1 MDSSIFNLNR
11 IIITKNFVEKN
22 MKKLKFICAIF
33 ALFCVNVVNL
43 SAESLKNIT
52 SISAD
57 FTQEI
62 KGDDGGIKYSGHL
75 VARAD
80 SKAHWRYETPMKK
93 EIFVNGKSVMIYE
106 PEFAQVIISDKMDID
121 FVRILNSVRQSEN
134 GVGDEW
140 QSVVNNQTF
149 RIVLKGDKPHK
160 ILYKDELDN
169 DIIITLKNVALN
181 AKISD
186 EVFNFKRPQGVDV
199 IYQ

>member
-1 MDSSIFNLNR
+1 
-11 IIITKNFVEKN
+11 
-22 MKKLKFICAIF
+22 MKKIKFICAIF
-33 ALFCVNVVNL
+33 ALFGANVANL

-62 KGDDGGIKYSGHL
+62 KGDEGGIKYSGHL

-80 SKAHWRYETPMKK
+80 SKAYWRYETPMKK

-169 DIIITLKNVALN
+169 DIIITLENVALN

-186 EVFNFKRPQGVDV
+186 KVFHFKRPQGVDV

>member
-1 MDSSIFNLNR
+1 MDSNIFNLNR
-11 IIITKNFVEKN
+11 IIIAKIFVEKN
-22 MKKLKFICAIF
+22 MKKLKLICALF
-33 ALFCVNVVNL
+33 ALFGVNL
-43 SAESLKNIT
+43 ANLNAESLKNIT

-62 KGDDGGIKYSGHL
+62 KGDEGAIRYSGHL

-80 SKAHWRYETPMKK
+80 SKAHWRYEVPMKK

-106 PEFAQVIISDKMDID
+106 PEFAQVIISDKMNID
-121 FVRILNSVRQSEN
+121 FMKILNSVRKN
-134 GVGDEW
+134 GDEW

-160 ILYKDELDN
+160 IFYKDELDN
-169 DIIITLKNVALN
+169 DIVITLENVALN
-181 AKISD
+181 AKISND
-186 EVFNFKRPQGVDV
+186 EFNFKRPQGVEV

>member
-11 IIITKNFVEKN
+11 IIIAKNFVEKN
-22 MKKLKFICAIF
+22 MKKLKVICAIF
-33 ALFCVNVVNL
+33 ALFGVSLANL

-62 KGDDGGIKYSGHL
+62 KGDEGGIKYSGHL
-75 VARAD
+75 VVRAD

-121 FVRILNSVRQSEN
+121 FVRILNSVRKN
-134 GVGDEW
+134 GDEW

-149 RIVLKGDKPHK
+149 RIILKGDKPHK
-160 ILYKDELDN
+160 IFYKDELDN
-169 DIIITLKNVALN
+169 DIIITLENVALN

-186 EVFNFKRPQGVDV
+186 KEFEFKRQQGVEV

>member
-1 MDSSIFNLNR
+1 
-11 IIITKNFVEKN
+11 
-22 MKKLKFICAIF
+22 MKKLKLICALF
-33 ALFCVNVVNL
+33 ALCCVNLANL

-62 KGDDGGIKYSGHL
+62 KGDEGAIRYSGHL

-80 SKAHWRYETPMKK
+80 SKAHWRYEMPMKK

-106 PEFAQVIISDKMDID
+106 PEFNQVVISDKMNID
-121 FVRILNSVRQSEN
+121 FMKILNSVRKN
-134 GVGDEW
+134 GDEW

-160 ILYKDELDN
+160 IFYKDELDN
-169 DIIITLKNVALN
+169 DIIITLENVALN

-186 EVFNFKRPQGVDV
+186 ETFYFKRPQGVEV

>member
-1 MDSSIFNLNR
+1 
-11 IIITKNFVEKN
+11 

-33 ALFCVNVVNL
+33 ALFGVNMANL

-62 KGDDGGIKYSGHL
+62 KGDEGGIKYSGHL

-121 FVRILNSVRQSEN
+121 FVRILNSVCKN
-134 GVGDEW
+134 GDEW

-149 RIVLKGDKPHK
+149 RIILKGDKPHK
-160 ILYKDELDN
+160 IFYKDELDN
-169 DIIITLKNVALN
+169 DIVITLENVALN

-186 EVFNFKRPQGVDV
+186 DIFHFKRPQGVEV

>member
-1 MDSSIFNLNR
+1 MDFSIFNLNR
-11 IIITKNFVEKN
+11 IIIAKIFVEKN
-22 MKKLKFICAIF
+22 MNILKFICAVF
-33 ALFCVNVVNL
+33 ALFGVSVANL
-43 SAESLKNIT
+43 NAESLKNIT
-52 SISAD
+52 SIKAD

-62 KGDDGGIKYSGHL
+62 RGDEGGIKYSGYL

-80 SKAHWRYETPMKK
+80 SKAYWRYDTPMKK

-106 PEFAQVIISDKMDID
+106 PECSQVIISDKMDID
-121 FVRILNSVRQSEN
+121 FMKILNSVRKN
-134 GVGDEW
+134 GDEW

-169 DIIITLKNVALN
+169 DIIITLENVALN
-181 AKISD
+181 AKIDD
-186 EVFNFKRPQGVDV
+186 EMFYFKRPQGVEV

>member
-11 IIITKNFVEKN
+11 IIITKIFVEKN

-33 ALFCVNVVNL
+33 ALFGANVANL

-62 KGDDGGIKYSGHL
+62 KGDEGGIKYSGHL

-80 SKAHWRYETPMKK
+80 SKAHWRYESPMKK

-121 FVRILNSVRQSEN
+121 FVRILNSVRKN
-134 GVGDEW
+134 GDEW

-149 RIVLKGDKPHK
+149 RIILKGDKPHK

-169 DIIITLKNVALN
+169 DIIITLENVALN

-186 EVFNFKRPQGVDV
+186 EVFHFKRPQGVEV

>member
-11 IIITKNFVEKN
+11 IIITKIFVEKN

-33 ALFCVNVVNL
+33 ALFGVNVANL

-62 KGDDGGIKYSGHL
+62 KGDEGGIKYSGHL

-80 SKAHWRYETPMKK
+80 SKAHWRYESPMKK

-121 FVRILNSVRQSEN
+121 FVRILNSVRKN
-134 GVGDEW
+134 GDEW

-169 DIIITLKNVALN
+169 DIIITLENVALN
-181 AKISD
+181 AKIND
-186 EVFNFKRPQGVDV
+186 EIFHFKRPQGVDV

>member
-1 MDSSIFNLNR
+1 
-11 IIITKNFVEKN
+11 

-33 ALFCVNVVNL
+33 ALFGVNVANL

-62 KGDDGGIKYSGHL
+62 KGDEGGIKYSGHL

-80 SKAHWRYETPMKK
+80 SKAHWRYESPMKK

-121 FVRILNSVRQSEN
+121 FVRILNSVRKN
-134 GVGDEW
+134 GDEW

-169 DIIITLKNVALN
+169 DIIITLENVALN
-181 AKISD
+181 AKIND
-186 EVFNFKRPQGVDV
+186 EIFHFKRPQGVDV

>member
-1 MDSSIFNLNR
+1 MDSNIFNLNR
-11 IIITKNFVEKN
+11 IIIAKIFVEKN
-22 MKKLKFICAIF
+22 MKKLKLICAIF
-33 ALFCVNVVNL
+33 ALICVNLANL
-43 SAESLKNIT
+43 NAESLKNIT
-52 SISAD
+52 SIKAD

-62 KGDDGGIKYSGHL
+62 KGDEGAIRYSGHL

-80 SKAHWRYETPMKK
+80 SKAHWRYEVPMKK

-106 PEFAQVIISDKMDID
+106 PEFEQVIISDKMDID
-121 FVRILNSVRQSEN
+121 FVRILNSVRKN
-134 GVGDEW
+134 GDEW

-160 ILYKDELDN
+160 IFYKDELDN
-169 DIIITLKNVALN
+169 DIVITLENVALN

-186 EVFNFKRPQGVDV
+186 DEFNFKRPQGVEV

>member
-1 MDSSIFNLNR
+1 MDSNIFNLNR
-11 IIITKNFVEKN
+11 IIIAKIFVEKN
-22 MKKLKFICAIF
+22 MKKLKLICAIF
-33 ALFCVNVVNL
+33 ALICVNLANL

-52 SISAD
+52 SIKAD

-62 KGDDGGIKYSGHL
+62 KGDEGAIRYSGHL

-80 SKAHWRYETPMKK
+80 SKAHWRYEMPMKK

-106 PEFAQVIISDKMDID
+106 PEFEQVIISDKMNID
-121 FVRILNSVRQSEN
+121 FMKILNSVRKN
-134 GVGDEW
+134 GNEW

-160 ILYKDELDN
+160 IFYKDELDN
-169 DIIITLKNVALN
+169 DIVITLENVALN
-181 AKISD
+181 VKISND
-186 EVFNFKRPQGVDV
+186 EFNFKRPQGVEV

>member
-1 MDSSIFNLNR
+1 MDSNIFNLNR
-11 IIITKNFVEKN
+11 IIIAKIFVEKN
-22 MKKLKFICAIF
+22 MKKLKLICAIF
-33 ALFCVNVVNL
+33 ALFCVNLANL

-52 SISAD
+52 SIKAD

-62 KGDDGGIKYSGHL
+62 KGDEGSIKYSGHL

-80 SKAHWRYETPMKK
+80 SKAHWRYEVPMKK
-93 EIFVNGKSVMIYE
+93 EIFVNGKTVMIYE
-106 PEFAQVIISDKMDID
+106 PEFEQVIISDKMNID
-121 FVRILNSVRQSEN
+121 FMKILNSVHKN
-134 GVGDEW
+134 GDEW

-160 ILYKDELDN
+160 IFYKDELDN
-169 DIIITLKNVALN
+169 NIVITLENVALN

-186 EVFNFKRPQGVDV
+186 DEFNFKRPQGVEV